1 MKGRAI
7 LTRNRIITTV
17 IVAILVLFLGYQWY
31 ASVFLAITTESA
43 ERFDYTESVDTTATF
58 IRNEVTVENNKQGT
72 IHFLVASGE
81 KVATNGT
88 IANIYSSSAASAAAA
103 RIAEIDKQ
111 LGIIQEI
118 EGYNNSTAVDMGTIN
133 DRINL
138 YLNDLIY
145 KSSDGRFYDVG
156 NSSSEL
162 LTVMTR
168 KLVATGQTND
178 FAELKNSLNNEKT
191 ELAKQMGSV
200 NDIVTSEKT
209 GYFVSE
215 TDGFETVF
223 TTEDLTKYTPEFLS
237 SAKVQTVASNVIG
250 KIVYDYEWYLAA
262 PVGINDSM
270 HYKEGDKV
278 TIKTDTASSPRLSA
292 TVVTTNLSES
302 DDSAVIIFRIGEM
315 NSEIA
320 TVRSCDIQ
328 IIKTEYSGIR
338 VSSKAIRVVD
348 GVTGVYV
355 ESGIEAKF
363 VEAEIIYSN
372 EEYKICELNT
382 ADSKKLR
389 LYDKIIVKGKNLYDG
404 KIIY

>member
-1 MKGRAI
+1 M
-7 LTRNRIITTV
+7 TRNRIITSV
-17 IVAILVLFLGYQWY
+17 IVAIFVLFLGYQWY

-43 ERFDYTESVDTTATF
+43 ERFDYTESVDTSATF
-58 IRNEVTVENNKQGT
+58 IRNEVAVENNKQGT
-72 IHFLVASGE
+72 IHFLVAGGE
-81 KVATNGT
+81 KVAANGT

-111 LGIIQEI
+111 LGIIKEI

-133 DRINL
+133 DRINTHL
-138 YLNDLIY
+138 GNLIY
-145 KSSDGRFYDVG
+145 KSCDGRFGDVG
-156 NSSSEL
+156 NSTSEL

-168 KLVATGQTND
+168 KLVATGQAND
-178 FAELKNSLNNEKT
+178 FAELKTSLNQERS
-191 ELAKQMGSV
+191 ELAGQMGR
-200 NDIVTSEKT
+200 VTATVTCDKT
-209 GYFVSE
+209 GYFVCE

-223 TTEDLTKYTPEFLS
+223 TTDDLKKYTPEFLS
-237 SAKVQTVASNVIG
+237 SAKEQPIASNIIG
-250 KIVYDYEWYLAA
+250 KIVYDYEWYMAA
-262 PVGINDSM
+262 PVSINDSM

-278 TIKTDTASSPRLSA
+278 TIKTDTSSNPRLSA

-338 VSSKAIRVVD
+338 VNSKAIRVID

-363 VEAEIIYSN
+363 VEAEIIFSTD
-372 EEYKICELNT
+372 EYKLCTLNT
-382 ADSKKLR
+382 ADPKKLR

>member
-1 MKGRAI
+1 M
-7 LTRNRIITTV
+7 TRNRIITTV

-43 ERFDYTESVDTTATF
+43 DRFDYTESVDTTGTF
-58 IRNEVTVENNKQGT
+58 IRNEVTVENSHQGT

-81 KVATNGT
+81 KVAANGT

-103 RIAEIDKQ
+103 RIEEIDNQ
-111 LGIIQEI
+111 LGIIKEI

-133 DRINL
+133 DRINTHL
-138 YLNDLIY
+138 GDLIY
-145 KSSDGRFYDVG
+145 KTSDGRFGDVG
-156 NSSSEL
+156 NSVSEL

-168 KLVATGQTND
+168 KLVATGQAND
-178 FAELKNSLNNEKT
+178 FSELKNALNKERS
-191 ELAKQMGSV
+191 ELAEQMGSV
-200 NDIVTSEKT
+200 NASVTSEKT

-223 TTEDLTKYTPEFLS
+223 TTEDLSKYTPEFLS
-237 SAKVQTVASNVIG
+237 TAKEKAVAENVIG

-270 HYKEGDKV
+270 HYKEGDRV
-278 TIKTDTASSPRLSA
+278 TIKTDTSSSPRLSA
-292 TVVTTNLSES
+292 TVVTINLSES

-320 TVRSCDIQ
+320 TIRNCDIK
-328 IIKTEYSGIR
+328 IIKTEYSGIK

-363 VEAEIIYSN
+363 VEAEIIFSTD
-372 EEYKICELNT
+372 EYKLCALNT
-382 ADSKKLR
+382 ADSNKLR

>member
-1 MKGRAI
+1 M
-7 LTRNRIITTV
+7 TRNRIITTA

-81 KVATNGT
+81 KVAANGT
-88 IANIYSSSAASAAAA
+88 IANIYSSSAASAAAS
-103 RIAEIDKQ
+103 RIEEIDEQ
-111 LGIIQEI
+111 LGIIAEI

-133 DRINL
+133 DRISTH
-138 YLNDLIY
+138 LNDLIY
-145 KSSDGRFYDVG
+145 KMNDGRYYDVG
-156 NSSSEL
+156 NSLSEL

-168 KLVATGQTND
+168 KLVATGQVND
-178 FAELKNSLNNEKT
+178 FSELKSSLSNERS
-191 ELAKQMGSV
+191 ELAGQMGSV
-200 NDIVTSEKT
+200 NATITSEKT

-223 TTEDLTKYTPEFLS
+223 TTDDLSKYTPEFLA
-237 SAKVQTVASNVIG
+237 SAKEQTVSSNVIG
-250 KIVYDYEWYLAA
+250 KIVYDYEWYLVA

-270 HYKEGDKV
+270 HYKEGETV
-278 TIKTDTASSPRLSA
+278 TIKTDTSSSPRLSA
-292 TVVTTNLSES
+292 TVINTNLSET
-302 DDSAVIIFRIGEM
+302 DDSAVIVFRIGEM

-320 TVRSCDIQ
+320 TIRSCDIE
-328 IIKTEYSGIR
+328 IVKTEYSGIK
-338 VSSKAIRVVD
+338 VNSKAIRVVD

-363 VEAEIIYSN
+363 VEAEIIFSTD
-372 EEYKICELNT
+372 EYKICSLNT

>member
-1 MKGRAI
+1 M
-7 LTRNRIITTV
+7 
-17 IVAILVLFLGYQWY
+17 VLFLGYQWY

-43 ERFDYTESVDTTATF
+43 ERFNYTESVDTTATF

-81 KVATNGT
+81 KVAANGT
-88 IANIYSSSAASAAAA
+88 IANIYKSSAASAAAS

-111 LGIIQEI
+111 LGIIEEI

-133 DRINL
+133 DRINTH
-138 YLNDLIY
+138 LNEMIY
-145 KSSDGRFYDVG
+145 KASDGRFHDVG
-156 NSSSEL
+156 NATSEL

-178 FAELKNSLNNEKT
+178 FTELKNSLNNEKS
-191 ELAKQMGSV
+191 ELAGQMGNVNASV
-200 NDIVTSEKT
+200 ISEKT

-223 TTEDLTKYTPEFLS
+223 TTEDLGKYTPEFLS
-237 SAKVQTVASNVIG
+237 SAKEQTVAGNVIG

-270 HYKEGDKV
+270 HYKEGDRV
-278 TIKTDTASSPRLSA
+278 TIKTDTSSSPRLSA
-292 TVVTTNLSES
+292 TVVKTNLSES
-302 DDSAVIIFRIGEM
+302 DDSAVIIFRIGEI

-320 TVRSCDIQ
+320 TIRNCDIE

-338 VSSKAIRVVD
+338 VNSKAIRVID

-363 VEAEIIYSN
+363 VEAEIIFSTD
-372 EEYKICELNT
+372 EYKICVLNT